1 VALGRALY
9 SKLCRTC
16 GGKLLHVVPSRFDPF
31 SSGKSMYVAYV
42 AYMWLSVA
50 WPIYPNTN
58 MQAALIDRG
67 PNALRCVEFR

>member
-1 VALGRALY
+1 
-9 SKLCRTC
+9 
-16 GGKLLHVVPSRFDPF
+16 
-31 SSGKSMYVAYV
+31 MYVAYV

-67 PNALRCVEFR
+67 PNALRCVALNFVEDISVMESLVFSVPL